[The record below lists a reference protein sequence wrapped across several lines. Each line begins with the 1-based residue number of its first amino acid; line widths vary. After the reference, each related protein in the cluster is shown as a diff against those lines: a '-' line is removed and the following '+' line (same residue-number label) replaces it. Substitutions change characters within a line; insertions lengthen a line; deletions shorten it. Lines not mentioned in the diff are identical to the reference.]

1 MASGTIESRPWKRAW
16 VWLAVL
22 VPLFF
27 ASYDLANWLADR
39 RHIVSTVVSA
49 WDRAIPFVPWTIVP
63 YLSLDVLYCLSLF
76 CCTTRLELDRHV
88 YRILA
93 AEAVC
98 IAIFIAFPLHFS
110 FVRPPAHGVS
120 GALFALL
127 DRCDRPYNQ
136 APSLHIANTVIV
148 WACFRRHSEGVWRW
162 GVDAWMLLIA
172 ISVLTTY
179 QHHLVDVAAGLA
191 VGLATRSAI
200 PIRRV
205 QTTS

>member
-1 MASGTIESRPWKRAW
+1 VTIESRPWRRATI
-16 VWLAVL
+16 WLAVL

-39 RHIVSTVVSA
+39 RHIVSTVASA

-63 YLSLDVLYCLSLF
+63 YLSLDLLYCVSLF
-76 CCTTRLELDRHV
+76 CCTTRLELDKHV

-98 IAIFIAFPLHFS
+98 IAIFIALPLHFS
-110 FVRPPAHGVS
+110 FVRPQTRGFS

-127 DRCDRPYNQ
+127 DRFDRPYNQ

-148 WACFRRHSEGVWRW
+148 WACFRRHTGGGWRW
-162 GVDAWMLLIA
+162 IVDAWMVLIA

-179 QHHLVDVAAGLA
+179 QHHLVDVAAGLG
-191 VGLATRSAI
+191 VGIATIYAI
-200 PIRRV
+200 PSGRV